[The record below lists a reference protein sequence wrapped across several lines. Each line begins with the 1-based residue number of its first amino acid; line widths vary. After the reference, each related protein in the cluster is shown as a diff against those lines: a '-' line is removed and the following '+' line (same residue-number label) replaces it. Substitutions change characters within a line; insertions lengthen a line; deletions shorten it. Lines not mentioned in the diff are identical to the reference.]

1 MVNGMAESFVMRFY
15 KTLAEKKKYFIKR
28 NLEINT
34 FDELLILL
42 KQFEEKGKSY
52 VLFRGQPDAKLMLY
66 SSLQRLWIDR
76 KLEKHYKSYR
86 QLIDNLIANS
96 KLWNSG
102 LVSRYLR
109 NAGWHET
116 EMSVLSIMQHYGVP
130 TPLLD
135 FTYDVNKSLFFA
147 TQNIDFSPPVSEI
160 EKYFSIYYIHKD
172 NSVLS
177 MSDMAIKE
185 ALSYARD
192 NDLISVKELD
202 ATMQFNMAL
211 IDNADEAYRIQNNL
225 NILNQEGAFIFNS
238 SPVDPLEVH
247 YYRYARQ
254 LRKALGRMNEN
265 YTSEIGGCINI
276 NKKLTMEIRDFLKEN
291 GIDRYSMFP
300 DLNDLRKDCLNL
312 EWDKINSQV

>member
-1 MVNGMAESFVMRFY
+1 MRFY
-15 KTLAEKKKYFIKR
+15 KTLFEKKKFFFKR
-28 NLEINT
+28 NLTIDT
-34 FDELLILL
+34 FEELLGVLDE
-42 KQFEEKGKSY
+42 FEDNGTPE
-52 VLFRGQPDAKLMLY
+52 VLFRGQPEAKYMLY
-66 SSLQRLWIDR
+66 SSLQRLWIGR

-86 QLIDNLIANS
+86 ELVDNLIANS
-96 KLWNSG
+96 KEWNSG
-102 LVSRYLR
+102 LVSRYLK

-135 FTYDVNKSLFFA
+135 FTYDINKSLFFA

-185 ALSYARD
+185 ALSFAKD
-192 NDLISVKELD
+192 KDLIPAKELD
-202 ATMQFNMAL
+202 ATMQFSMAL

-238 SPVDPLEVH
+238 SPTDPLEVH
-247 YYRYARQ
+247 YYRYARH
-254 LRKALGRMNEN
+254 LKMALSKVHEN
-265 YTSEIGGCINI
+265 YSAEIGGCINI
-276 NKKLTMEIRDFLKEN
+276 NKKLTAEIRDFLKGK
-291 GIDRYSMFP
+291 GIDKYSMFP
-300 DLNDLRKDCLNL
+300 DLNDMSRDCLNL
-312 EWDKINSQV
+312 EWEKINAQV